1 MCQNDSNDDGVME
14 ACGYY
19 PPAPGLAIDP
29 IFGETLCPWGLSPDR
44 LFTFKVSAEYLPGD
58 LAPITA
64 CGVGALEYSEC
75 VEGQLTSEFYAEGET
90 ANVAVQTGNL
100 GANTNAALENRYA
113 VEGADGLYECDV
125 EATPDSTGLD
135 PDGKEAARYAY
146 VEDPI
151 AGCEYRL
158 VVVPVIDPLPLQG
171 ASEDVLVL
179 GVATFAIAKWDRA
192 PGYGDA
198 QGTPEDPC
206 GELVGPVVGLFE
218 CGMVWG
224 YLMEGAQPPDFL
236 LEQGETTNPFAPVIT
251 IPAADL
257 SLEKRVDPPFPYV
270 NVGDTIDYILQ
281 LNNSGPTAVGVQVVD
296 QLPAGVTFVSA
307 ESSRPEMDYD
317 PETGI
322 WNVDYLDA
330 GWVELRITATVD
342 IGTAGTTITNFAQ
355 VTGDNLLNTED
366 DLASAEIFIP
376 AADLSLSKR
385 VDPPFPYVN
394 VGDTID
400 YILQLNNSG
409 PTAVGVQVVDQLP
422 AGVTFVSA
430 ESSRPE
436 MDYDPETGIWD
447 VDYLDAGWVEL
458 RITAT
463 VDIGTAGTTITNFA
477 QVTGDNL
484 LNTEDDL
491 ASTEIFIPAADLS
504 LSKRVDPPFPYVNVG
519 DTIDYILQLNNSG
532 PTAVGVQVVDQ
543 LPAGVTFVSAESSR
557 PEMDYDPET
566 GIWNVDYLDAGWV
579 ELRIT
584 ATVDIGTA
592 GTTITNFAQVTG
604 DNLFNTED
612 DLASAEIFIPA
623 ADLSLSKR
631 VAPPFPYVNVGDTID
646 YILQLNNSG
655 PTAVGVQVV
664 DQLPAGVTFVS
675 AESSRPEMDYDP
687 ETGIWDVDYLDAGWV
702 ELRITATVDIGTAG
716 TTITNFAQ
724 VTGDNLL
731 NTEDD
736 LASAEIFIPAAD
748 LSLSK
753 RVDPPFPYVN
763 VGDTID
769 YILQLN
775 NSGPTAV
782 GVQVVDQL
790 PAGVTFVSA
799 ESSRPE
805 MDYDPETGIWDVDY
819 LDAGWVELRITA
831 TVDIGTAGTTITN
844 FAQVTGDNLLNTEDD
859 EASVEITVQE
869 ADTTAPTLIL
879 PSSVVLEA
887 TEPEGTIH
895 DFEATAIDD
904 VDASPVVSCDTSSG
918 SIFPLGA
925 TVVICTATDASGNSS
940 SGSFTVTVED
950 KTPPVLTVPADI
962 AVEGNTTNGAN
973 VNLPSATATDIVDPS
988 PVATC
993 DADSGFFPLGST
1005 VVTCTATDFSGNS
1018 SVATPATG
1026 PVAWWTA
1033 EGNADDIAGAN
1044 HGALQNGVGFAAG
1057 KVGEAFSFDGID
1069 DSIEVPDS
1077 PSLSPT
1083 SEITVSAWIDPDTIL
1098 AYPND
1103 SIFLS
1108 KWDQS
1113 LGKDLTCYLLGTRNC
1128 L

>member
-1 MCQNDSNDDGVME
+1 MVSRYANQTYCSLTRHASVCNTFHKPFITSIIDVKKTTTWGESGFPSEFLDPECSNAGEMCQNDSNDDGVME

-179 GVATFAIAKWDRA
+179 GVATFAIAKWDRT

-322 WNVDYLDA
+322 WDVDYLDA

-491 ASTEIFIPAADLS
+491 ASAEIFIPAADLS
-504 LSKRVDPPFPYVNVG
+504 LSKRVD
-519 DTIDYILQLNNSG
+519 
-532 PTAVGVQVVDQ
+532 
-543 LPAGVTFVSAESSR
+543 
-557 PEMDYDPET
+557 
-566 GIWNVDYLDAGWV
+566 
-579 ELRIT
+579 
-584 ATVDIGTA
+584 
-592 GTTITNFAQVTG
+592 
-604 DNLFNTED
+604 
-612 DLASAEIFIPA
+612 
-623 ADLSLSKR
+623 
-631 VAPPFPYVNVGDTID
+631 PPFPYVNVGDTID

-724 VTGDNLL
+724 VTGDNLF

-790 PAGVTFVSA
+790 PAGVTFVSV